1 MLTNAD
7 SAKAIIMAR
16 GSLAIKNDA
25 GYIPAAPVL
34 KWAGGKGQLLP
45 VLNLNYPKELIKGQI
60 DTYIEPFVG
69 GGAVFFDI
77 ANQFTF
83 KRAFLFDVNPEL
95 VILYNVIK
103 DDVEELIAL
112 LSALSEKFLSLDS
125 KAREAFFYSVREQ
138 YNARTKSAS
147 SKNLLARAAHT
158 IFLNR
163 TCFNGLFRVNSKGC
177 FNVPYGKY
185 ANPNIVMVDRLRAA
199 SYALS
204 KATIKQSD
212 FAESAKYVEGNTFI
226 YYDPPYRPLNL
237 TSSFNAYAKDS
248 FDDREQVRL
257 ADTYNALDKKGVLQL
272 LSNSDPTNYAEDPF
286 FDDLYGR
293 HTIQRVD
300 AKRMINSD
308 ANKRGSLREI
318 LVRNY

>member
-1 MLTNAD
+1 MAD
-7 SAKAIIMAR
+7 T
-16 GSLAIKNDA
+16 SLAVRNDS
-25 GYIPAAPVL
+25 GYLAAAPVL

-45 VLNLNYPKELIKGQI
+45 ALNLNYPKELINNHI

-77 ANQFTF
+77 ANQFSF
-83 KRAFLFDVNPEL
+83 KRAYLFDVNPEL

-103 DDVEELIAL
+103 DSVEELITL
-112 LSALSEKFLSLDS
+112 LATLSEEFLSLDS
-125 KAREAFFYSVREQ
+125 EGREAFFYSMREQ
-138 YNARTKSAS
+138 YNAGSKGASA
-147 SKNLLARAAHT
+147 KYLLTRATHT

-163 TCFNGLFRVNSKGC
+163 TCFNGLFRVNSKGH

-185 ANPNIVMVDRLRAA
+185 RNPNIVMVDRLRAA

-204 KATIKQSD
+204 KATIIQTD
-212 FAESAKYVEGNTFI
+212 FAESAKYIEGNTFI

-286 FDDLYGR
+286 FDDLYGG
-293 HTIQRVD
+293 HTILRVD
-300 AKRMINSD
+300 AKRMINAD
-308 ANKRGSLREI
+308 ASKRGSLREI

>member
-1 MLTNAD
+1 MNIRAAQTAKESGYLT
-7 SAKAIIMAR
+7 
-16 GSLAIKNDA
+16 A
-25 GYIPAAPVL
+25 GPVL

-45 VLNLNYPKELIKGQI
+45 VLNLNYPKELISGQI
-60 DTYIEPFVG
+60 ETYIEPFVG

-83 KRAFLFDVNPEL
+83 KRAYLFDVNPEL

-103 DDVEELIAL
+103 DSVEELITL
-112 LSALSEKFLSLDS
+112 LITLSEEFLSLDS
-125 KAREAFFYSVREQ
+125 DGREAFFYSMREQ
-138 YNARTKSAS
+138 YNAGSKGLS
-147 SKNLLARAAHT
+147 SKYLVARATHT

-163 TCFNGLFRVNSKGC
+163 TCFNGLFRVNSKGH

-185 ANPNIVMVDRLRAA
+185 RNPNIVMSDRLRAA

-204 KATIKQSD
+204 KATIKQAD
-212 FAESAKYVEGNTFI
+212 FAESTKYIEGNTFI

-237 TSSFNAYAKDS
+237 TSSFNSYAKDS
-248 FDDREQVRL
+248 FDDREQARL
-257 ADTYNALDKKGVLQL
+257 ADTYNALDKRGVLQL

-286 FDDLYGR
+286 FDDLYSG

-300 AKRMINSD
+300 AKRMINAD
-308 ANKRGSLREI
+308 ASKRGSLREI